1 MRYEFLMVT
10 FILLSVFTAC
20 NNSKR
25 KEKTPKESIEIT
37 QPIDTTKSFRIDGL
51 WTTPKSNFEFSSWKE
66 NLDTLFLVTC
76 SDFVYSPFGEMK
88 EKTDLLKSNLKNFKI
103 KDRIEKQE
111 NGEFEFQ
118 ELTLKSSRLILFF
131 DNDPEASRHSYIFKG
146 EIFDKDVKFN
156 QDIKIGMNKDNF
168 IMTFFDRFPT
178 KISTKY
184 QCIVLE
190 SCVQDIKH
198 IYSFRNN
205 ELESIKFST
214 DSYWTVNYEQ
224 KTTP

>member
-1 MRYEFLMVT
+1 
-10 FILLSVFTAC
+10 
-20 NNSKR
+20 
-25 KEKTPKESIEIT
+25 
-37 QPIDTTKSFRIDGL
+37 
-51 WTTPKSNFEFSSWKE
+51 
-66 NLDTLFLVTC
+66 
-76 SDFVYSPFGEMK
+76 MK